1 IDRYFPDVKCNYV
14 AIDNFKASYSITRH
28 MIENGAKRIGLVTY
42 KSTLL
47 HLQERKK
54 GYTAALKE
62 NKLPSKKMWI
72 KEISN
77 GNEKTEIEAA
87 IDQLT
92 SSEESVDAILF
103 ASNIISSFG
112 LKFINSLSLKV
123 PEQIMLASFDET
135 EASELFYA
143 PLTYIKQPLEQIGKL
158 ATNILLNKI
167 NKPNNELIQVKLEA
181 ELVTRKSTQ
190 RKKTKM

>member
-1 IDRYFPDVKCNYV
+1 
-14 AIDNFKASYSITRH
+14 
-28 MIENGAKRIGLVTY
+28 MIENGAKRIGLITY